1 MKCEQILV
9 SMMYIRVE
17 EPTSKPTKN
26 QWQTYHGVWYH
37 QFKIARKRSKSA
49 VFYVAKKQL
58 WEYWKCDCSGINDGQ
73 IWMKFNS
80 LKTLLKDV
88 HKILCKRRY

>member
-17 EPTSKPTKN
+17 EPTSKSTKN

-37 QFKIARKRSKSA
+37 QFKISRKRSKST
-49 VFYVAKKQL
+49 VFYVAKTNFGSIGNVIAVVSTTAK
-58 WEYWKCDCSGINDGQ
+58 YG
-73 IWMKFNS
+73 
-80 LKTLLKDV
+80 
-88 HKILCKRRY
+88 